1 MERHEFACY
10 DRTVAQRK
18 RQTAENLAAAASES
32 SQLEKQ
38 LAHLAR
44 LTARVAADEVGGL
57 PPQGQLDGDCGG
69 GGGAA
74 DESDIS
80 LAEKEIAA
88 LEEAEQQ
95 LAAQAASLD
104 TELLAINRRAAL
116 AATPG
121 D

>member
-10 DRTVAQRK
+10 DRAVAQRK

-32 SQLEKQ
+32 ALLERQ
-38 LAHLAR
+38 LAQLAR
-44 LTARVAADEVGGL
+44 LTAQVAADEVGGL
-57 PPQGQLDGDCGG
+57 PSREQFGG